1 MSTADAN
8 GIGASDTLCTEDT
21 AASTADA
28 NGIAAS
34 DTLRTEDIGASTDDA
49 NGIGASVTL
58 PTKNIGAS
66 TADANGI
73 AASDTLPTEEIGA
86 STVNNIVGG
95 IDSGSYVGNK
105 NINFSAPVDRDIDA
119 STIASVGAIDY
130 IKDATNNTSDTTS
143 IELVS
148 PPCVERTTFNKPTTK
163 ETNTVR
169 TPKRPK
175 VISIEGYASNKLSYT
190 QDNASSSSSIHQD
203 STASSTSSLNC
214 DNSLLRKI
222 ANIIPYPIKIW
233 RRAPTEAPS
242 IRSFL
247 DIVDLTSNS
256 CCGYTYILRMVD
268 PVHRYGHAVVLKS
281 LSKGDVCYSLSR
293 LMMVVRIQP
302 TTLYFSQSLSY
313 LEDVSEQYPKTKFEC
328 HEHSEAMI
336 NEREIFLMQ
345 LHKWIANEKN
355 WVVGVAVIQAVSN
368 TMPIRPAQDQPN

>member
-1 MSTADAN
+1 MLVDKNYKYYLHFEMTTADDN
-8 GIGASDTLCTEDT
+8 GIAASDTLCTED
-21 AASTADA
+21 
-28 NGIAAS
+28 
-34 DTLRTEDIGASTDDA
+34 
-49 NGIGASVTL
+49 
-58 PTKNIGAS
+58 IGAS

-86 STVNNIVGG
+86 SSVNNIIGG
-95 IDSGSYVGNK
+95 IDRGSSVGNK
-105 NINFSAPVDRDIDA
+105 TNNFSRTVDRDTDA
-119 STIASVGAIDY
+119 STIASVGADNY
-130 IKDATNNTSDTTS
+130 IKDATNNSCLTSRDTSVDLISPPFQNGTTTES

-175 VISIEGYASNKLSYT
+175 VISIEGYASNKLPST

-256 CCGYTYILRMVD
+256 CCGYTCILHMVD

-281 LSKGDVCYSLSR
+281 LSKDDVCYSLSR

-336 NEREIFLMQ
+336 NEREFFLMQ

-368 TMPIRPAQDQPN
+368 TMPIKPAQDQPN